1 MPVQNLIQ
9 IRRGSASTWTSTN
22 PILSAGEWGLETD
35 TGRYKLGDGITSWT
49 SLKYSSLL
57 PSSNDLAG
65 ASGVAVSF
73 GTNGIPVTVSVTGI
87 SSSQVT
93 DFNSAVSAIVASG
106 SLSTEQVMDIVGSG
120 IVGGSGIST
129 SYNGSSQLTIS
140 VSGLT
145 SSYISDFNSAVT
157 GLAPVS
163 NIVAGSGITVANT
176 GSVYSVSLSNATIQ
190 SSGIT
195 DFVDAVNDRVYDLL
209 TAGSGIA
216 LTYTDNNNDTST
228 LQIAVSGV
236 ALSGHTHTISD
247 ITDVTSSA
255 TELNYLDGSIPGTGV
270 ASKAIVLDSDKSIT
284 GINAITTSGN
294 IIVGG
299 NLTVNGTTTTVN
311 SNTVEIGDSII
322 LLNRDETGSPS
333 QDAGIEIERGTD
345 TNVSLLWDETLD
357 RWTVGT
363 GTFVAGTFVGNLTG
377 NASTVTT
384 NANLTGDVTS
394 IGNST
399 SIASGVIVDSDI
411 NASAAIAYSKLNLNN
426 SIVNADIA
434 SGANIAV
441 NKLASGSVGQI
452 LQVSSSGIVWGGIDG
467 GSP

>member
-9 IRRGSASTWTSTN
+9 IRRGAAASWTSTN
-22 PILSAGEWGLETD
+22 PTLSAGEWGLETD
-35 TGRYKLGDGITSWT
+35 TGRYKLGDGITAWT

-57 PSSNDLAG
+57 PNSNDLAG
-65 ASGVAVSF
+65 ASGVGVTF

-87 SSSQVT
+87 TSSQVN
-93 DFNSAVSAIVASG
+93 DFNSAVAAIVATG
-106 SLSTEQVMDIVGSG
+106 SLSAENVMDIVGTG
-120 IVGGSGIST
+120 IVGASGIGT

-140 VSGLT
+140 VTGIP
-145 SSYISDFNSAVT
+145 SSSVTDFNSAVSGLLPITSLT
-157 GLAPVS
+157 G
-163 NIVAGSGITVANT
+163 GSGI
-176 GSVYSVSLSNATIQ
+176 SVTNAGTAYTVSLSDPTIQ
-190 SSGIT
+190 STDVT
-195 DFVDAVNDRVYDLL
+195 DFVDAVNDRVADLI

-216 LTYTDNNNDTST
+216 LNYTDSNNDASS
-228 LQIAVSGV
+228 LQVSVSGV
-236 ALSGHTHTISD
+236 SFVGHTHLL
-247 ITDVTSSA
+247 TDVTDVTASA
-255 TELNYLDGSIPGTGV
+255 IEVNYLDGSIPGSGV
-270 ASKAIVLDSDKSIT
+270 PEKAVVLDSNNSVT

-294 IIVGG
+294 IIIGG

-322 LLNRDETGSPS
+322 LLNRDETGTAS

-363 GTFVAGTFVGNLTG
+363 GIFVAGTFIGNLTG
-377 NASTVTT
+377 NADTVTT

-399 SIASGVIVDSDI
+399 SIASGVIVNSDI
-411 NASAAIAYSKLNLNN
+411 NNSAAIAYSKLNLNN

-441 NKLASGSVGQI
+441 DKLASGTYGQV
-452 LQVSSSGIVWGGIDG
+452 LQVGASGVIWGGIDG